1 MELLPDSFEAHYGL
15 AMAHLR
21 DRNVEDGRRELE
33 RAVRELEVAVQHQA
47 DLAQGYYQLS
57 RAYSLLGDQEKSAA
71 ALAAFDKLKKQE
83 ADDNQE
89 LMDSL
94 RQEVEAP

>member
-1 MELLPDSFEAHYGL
+1 VELLPDSFEAHYGL

-57 RAYSLLGDQEKSAA
+57 RAYSMLGDKEKSAA